1 MATASAEKIG
11 KQSFCDAKKTM
22 KKLFESVTDAEST
35 ENEHR
40 KCHDHYRIRFFW
52 CAFLPIALISGFQT
66 IIAGPSLWCWKPQL
80 LRIVLALLTMLIS
93 GNACYWQWDSVAEK
107 HLQSAKRLSNL
118 IADTQHSMC
127 KELTAKETQT
137 ILQSWYEK
145 EAVIT
150 ADAPKQCSFRDCL
163 AESFLCFSGC
173 GSSCCCV
180 CASGRETTRDG
191 LIYEDQD
198 TAETAFSKLEKWA
211 DDKAQAH
218 SSANARFKVMYFW
231 LTFMPIAVLSS
242 IQAFLAAA
250 AQDIPVLV
258 RLKLVDGEVASILGV
273 VLALGIS
280 LISGIAGYW
289 KWDAIAKEH
298 EFASKY
304 WIAFKLESQRERGC
318 DSFKNDPGRHLGHLC
333 KKLSLNL
340 RDQPMEGVVKGYAE
354 TSNFEKWA
362 ATVLQPSSKPL
373 TNTAHLVP
381 LESDLQPSSESC
393 GGCCGCSG
401 GCGYASC
408 SICSVNE
415 ERPQPSKMGFLL

>member
-1 MATASAEKIG
+1 MGTGSAEKAE
-11 KQSFCDAKKTM
+11 KQSLGDVKKTM

-66 IIAGPSLWCWKPQL
+66 IIAGPSDWCWKPQL

-107 HLQSAKRLSNL
+107 HLQSAKRLSSL
-118 IADTQHSMC
+118 IAETQHRMC
-127 KELTAKETQT
+127 KELTVVETQS

-211 DDKAQAH
+211 DDKALAH

-231 LTFMPIAVLSS
+231 LTFVPVAILSS

-250 AQDIPVLV
+250 AQDIPFLV
-258 RLKLVDGEVASILGV
+258 RLKLAEGEVANVVGI
-273 VLALGIS
+273 VLAVAIS

-289 KWDAIAKEH
+289 KWDATAKEH
-298 EFASKY
+298 EFACKY
-304 WIAFKLESQRERGC
+304 WIDFKLESQRERGSS
-318 DSFKNDPGRHLGHLC
+318 SFKEDPGRLLGHLW
-333 KKLSLNL
+333 KKLILNL
-340 RDQPMEGVVKGYAE
+340 RDQPMEGGVKGYAE
-354 TSNFEKWA
+354 TNHFEKWA
-362 ATVLQPSSKPL
+362 ASVLQPSSKSL

-381 LESDLQPSSESC
+381 LESALQPSSEEFTNTAHLD
-393 GGCCGCSG
+393 
-401 GCGYASC
+401 GYA
-408 SICSVNE
+408 V
-415 ERPQPSKMGFLL
+415 

>member
-1 MATASAEKIG
+1 MGTGSAEKAE
-11 KQSFCDAKKTM
+11 KQSLGDVKKTM

-66 IIAGPSLWCWKPQL
+66 IIAGPSDWCWKPQL

-107 HLQSAKRLSNL
+107 HLQSAKRLSSL
-118 IADTQHSMC
+118 IAETQHRMC
-127 KELTAKETQT
+127 KELTVVETQS

-211 DDKAQAH
+211 DDKALAH

-231 LTFMPIAVLSS
+231 LTFVPVAILSS

-250 AQDIPVLV
+250 AQDIPFLV
-258 RLKLVDGEVASILGV
+258 RLKLAEGEVANVVGI
-273 VLALGIS
+273 VLAVAIS

-289 KWDAIAKEH
+289 KWDATAKEH
-298 EFASKY
+298 EFACKY
-304 WIAFKLESQRERGC
+304 WIDFKLESQRERRR
-318 DSFKNDPGRHLGHLC
+318 DSFNDDPGRLLGHLW
-333 KKLSLNL
+333 KKLILNL
-340 RDQPMEGVVKGYAE
+340 RDQPSDGGVCGYAE
-354 TSNFEKWA
+354 THTFEKWA
-362 ATVLQPSSKPL
+362 ESVLQPSSHSLKH
-373 TNTAHLVP
+373 TALITPPIQCCLDDVTPPICNRTTALV
-381 LESDLQPSSESC
+381 
-393 GGCCGCSG
+393 
-401 GCGYASC
+401 
-408 SICSVNE
+408 
-415 ERPQPSKMGFLL
+415 